1 MYIYTLKWQL
11 LTILFSLRRYVLIK
25 KYCGSKEWTTNFSRR
40 FLAQSHLESHDVS
53 RLSIK
58 APFARCFYRFT
69 TSSSTSLLFGTHKEQ
84 FHRWSGTLSPRKI
97 MSQENPL
104 RRWKATRGKKAG
116 RVFYR
121 DFFEKP
127 ETTRINHEEQKRRD
141 VRDRLKFV
149 VEGRSALFPGDKIC
163 LDILEIK
170 YVARPARRCS
180 FNVDVR

>member
-25 KYCGSKEWTTNFSRR
+25 KYCGSKERTTNFSRR

-84 FHRWSGTLSPRKI
+84 FHR
-97 MSQENPL
+97 
-104 RRWKATRGKKAG
+104 
-116 RVFYR
+116 
-121 DFFEKP
+121 
-127 ETTRINHEEQKRRD
+127 
-141 VRDRLKFV
+141 
-149 VEGRSALFPGDKIC
+149 
-163 LDILEIK
+163 
-170 YVARPARRCS
+170 
-180 FNVDVR
+180 